1 MGEKQGHT
9 PADFDRWRREGQY
22 LPEFMRDFHD
32 QKDLFKALQDVVDRA
47 NAKNGSHRSLNASWT
62 EYHIYTV
69 DIFLWVLAAH
79 GYTLQRSRRRFGF
92 RDIYE
97 FVGQARD
104 AARIAM
110 ASIFR
115 SAISRATGEDSP
127 ANEGEGAS

>member
-9 PADFDRWRREGQY
+9 PADFDRWRTEGQY

-32 QKDLFKALQDVVDRA
+32 QKDLFKALQDLVDRA
-47 NAKNGSHRSLNASWT
+47 NAKNGSHRSLTASWS

-92 RDIYE
+92 HDIYD
-97 FVGQARD
+97 FVGQAR
-104 AARIAM
+104 AAALEAM
-110 ASIFR
+110 ASIFNR
-115 SAISRATGEDSP
+115 SRPTGEDSP
-127 ANEGEGAS
+127 ANEGEGEA

>member
-9 PADFDRWRREGQY
+9 QADFDRWRREGQY

-92 RDIYE
+92 RDIYD
-97 FVGQARD
+97 FVSQARD
-104 AARIAM
+104 AAREAM
-110 ASIFR
+110 AAIFR
-115 SAISRATGEDSP
+115 NRPSATGEDSP
-127 ANEGEGAS
+127 ENEGKAS

>member
-9 PADFDRWRREGQY
+9 PADFDRWRRDGQY
-22 LPEFMRDFHD
+22 LPEFMRDFND
-32 QKDLFKALQDVVDRA
+32 QKDLFKALHDVVDRA

-92 RDIYE
+92 ADIYD
-97 FVGQARD
+97 FVSQARD
-104 AARIAM
+104 AAREAM
-110 ASIFR
+110 AAIFR
-115 SAISRATGEDSP
+115 NRPSPTGEDSP
-127 ANEGEGAS
+127 ANEGEG